1 MSNKKIYVTLVVS
14 LVFNLFFLGFMAGKA
29 FNLAS
34 DEPRPFF
41 GHERFLPPPPFRHHR
56 GFGHDHDM
64 PRHPF
69 PGQIAPLHHM
79 GMAPYGVKPF
89 HDMDKRGFP
98 GMRPPHHKGFHGH
111 HPGFRFPEKHHRG
124 AFKGVLCGKVDDDIR
139 KLERKM
145 MEKGRP
151 LFAKHMRDDKA
162 IRAALRQEFAKEKLD
177 MAKIKELF
185 TKQTEGFINIQK
197 NAQDALLEMVSK
209 LPADK
214 RPELICT
221 ADRGDASDKIKPERQ
236 HDGKPK
242 DIRRRGH

>member
-1 MSNKKIYVTLVVS
+1 MNNKKIYVILVVS
-14 LVFNLFFLGFMAGKA
+14 LVFNLFFLGFMTGKFFHSAGE
-29 FNLAS
+29 
-34 DEPRPFF
+34 DGYHPFLK
-41 GHERFLPPPPFRHHR
+41 HERFLPPPPFHHR
-56 GFGHDHDM
+56 HGFDYAAPH
-64 PRHPF
+64 RPF
-69 PGQIAPLHHM
+69 PGQIAPRHHM
-79 GMAPYGVKPF
+79 WMPGDNGIGVA
-89 HDMDKRGFP
+89 DADKRGFP
-98 GMRPPHHKGFHGH
+98 GMRPPRHGGFHGPY
-111 HPGFRFPEKHHRG
+111 PGFRFPEKHHRG
-124 AFKGVLCGKVDDDIR
+124 AFKGVLCGNVDGDIR
-139 KLERKM
+139 RLEREM

-151 LFAKHMRDDKA
+151 LFEKHMRDDKA

-221 ADRGDASDKIKPERQ
+221 AGRSDTSDEMKPERQ
-236 HDGKPK
+236 HDGKVK